1 MVMLLFDQNV
11 HLLIDNVE
19 GENAE
24 GVVHLNRA
32 RGTVLVETALGH
44 LHTNIHTSQLT
55 FQREGEIC

>member
-1 MVMLLFDQNV
+1 MLLFDQNV

-55 FQREGEIC
+55 FR